1 MHELGVVFHI
11 LDDLKKVAA
20 ENQVSKINKVT
31 LQLGEVATI
40 IPSYLTSCFRWAAD
54 KEELFE
60 GAELDIEQSDAIT
73 HCDGCNSDY
82 PTIKHGKICPK
93 CGSDKTWLLQG
104 TEFMIKEIEAE

>member
-11 LDDLKKVAA
+11 LDDLREVAA
-20 ENQVSKINKVT
+20 ENKVKKISKVT
-31 LQLGEVATI
+31 LQLGEVSTI

-60 GAELDIEQSDAIT
+60 GVLLEIEKIDAIT
-73 HCDGCNSDY
+73 HCDGCDIDY
-82 PTIKHGKICPK
+82 PTIKYGKKCPN
-93 CGSDKTWLLQG
+93 CGSEETWLLQG